1 MSNVKKYFW
10 LKLKDN
16 FFQQKEIKKL
26 RKIAGGDTYTIIYL
40 KLQLLSIRKEGIIT
54 FDGTEENLA
63 EQLALEI
70 DEDKDNI
77 TIVLSFLKANN
88 LIEELEADNFLL
100 TKVPECIGKESES
113 AERVRRH
120 RQRKA
125 LQEKGEIKMLEENK
139 KALQCNVTV
148 TRCNTEIDTEKE
160 INTDIYT
167 TQNFSSNSKQV
178 LSSSDNKNKEFIEA
192 YTHLQLSSNMSK
204 QVIDWRYERLEQAI
218 RIFNNKEG
226 KYFSMLKKIYEDDGN
241 FVKKNTSS
249 SAHEEINP
257 KSFNN
262 FPAREYD
269 FDSLE
274 AKLLGWDKD

>member
-1 MSNVKKYFW
+1 MSNPKKYFW

-77 TIVLSFLKANN
+77 VIVLSFLQANN
-88 LIEELEADNFLL
+88 LIEELEEDNFLL

-125 LQEKGEIKMLEENK
+125 LEEKEKNKMLVEDK
-139 KALQCNVTV
+139 KSLQCNGEVTK
-148 TRCNTEIDTEKE
+148 CNTEIDTEKDTE
-160 INTDIYT
+160 IDIYT
-167 TQNFSSNSKQV
+167 TQNLSSNSQQV
-178 LSSSDNKNKEFIEA
+178 VSSKNIGYIEA
-192 YTHLQLSSNMSK
+192 YTHLKLSNNMKKEVSK
-204 QVIDWRYERLEQAI
+204 WDYDRLEI
-218 RIFNNKEG
+218 TVNIFNSENG
-226 KYFSMLKKIYEDDGN
+226 KYFSFLKKIYNDDGN
-241 FVKKNTSS
+241 FAKKNTNQD
-249 SAHEEINP
+249 INP

-269 FDSLE
+269 YNDLE
-274 AKLLGWDKD
+274 KKLLGWDKE